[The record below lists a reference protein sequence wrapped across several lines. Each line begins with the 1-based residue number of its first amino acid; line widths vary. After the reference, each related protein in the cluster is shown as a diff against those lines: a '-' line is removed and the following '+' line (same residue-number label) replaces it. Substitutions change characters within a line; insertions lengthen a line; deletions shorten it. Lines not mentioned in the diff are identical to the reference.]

1 MHGSQ
6 SLAAL
11 HNLRSC
17 AAKSSKSSARGTLRS
32 MLRSAAM
39 FQNFVETADPTK
51 GAERAAEL
59 RARLKELSLDGF
71 IVPRADEY
79 QGETVPESAE
89 RLAWLTGFTGSAGTA
104 VVLADK
110 AAIFVDGRYTI
121 QVRAEVDLD
130 VFEPVAVMETSVAD
144 WLKENVKA
152 GGRIGYDPWLMT
164 RAQVRR
170 IADALETADAE
181 LVPVEANPVD
191 AIWRDRPEPPLA
203 QVSEQPETLAGRAA
217 AEKIEEVGRAIA
229 DKRAE
234 AAVLTDPASI
244 AWLFNIRGS
253 DVPHTPLPL
262 SFAVVHAESRP
273 ELFIDGRKLTN
284 AIRDTLEQ
292 VADVRETR
300 DFNTRLAELGKEGRR
315 VLYDRFGS
323 AEAVALLIEEAGGT
337 VVDGTD
343 PVALPKAKKCAAE
356 LAGARAAHIRDGVAM
371 MRFLRFVETSPA
383 GTLTE
388 IDAAKKLEAL
398 RVEAAAE
405 DGVPLDDISFD
416 TISSTGP
423 NGAIN
428 HYRVT
433 ERTNRRLEAGDLYLI
448 DSGGQYRDGTT
459 DITRTVPVGDIAPER
474 LSLYRDRFTRVLRG
488 HIGIALARF
497 PKGTTGA
504 QLDPLARAALWQAGL
519 DFDHG
524 TGHGVG
530 SYLGVHEGPQRISKT
545 GTTPLEPGMII
556 SNEPGYYA
564 AGDFG
569 IRIENLVVVRE
580 AEPVPGGDRPMHVF
594 ETITLAPIDRRLI
607 EPRLMTPAEIAW
619 LDTYHAR
626 VFGVLV
632 GWPTLTEEER
642 VWLEAACR
650 PIVG

>member
-1 MHGSQ
+1 
-6 SLAAL
+6 
-11 HNLRSC
+11 
-17 AAKSSKSSARGTLRS
+17 
-32 MLRSAAM
+32 M
-39 FQNFVETADPTK
+39 FQSFVETADPTK
-51 GAERAAEL
+51 GAERAAAL
-59 RARLKELSLDGF
+59 RAKLKELSLDGF
-71 IVPRADEY
+71 IVPRADEH
-79 QGETVPESAE
+79 QGEIVPPSAE
-89 RLAWLTGFTGSAGTA
+89 RLAWLTGFTGSAGSS
-104 VVLADK
+104 VVLRDK

-121 QVRAEVDLD
+121 QVREQVDRE

-144 WLKENVKA
+144 WLKANAKK
-152 GGRIGYDPWLMT
+152 GQRIGYDPWLMT

-181 LVPVEANPVD
+181 LVPVEENPVD
-191 AIWRDRPEPPLA
+191 AIWRDRPEPPLTP
-203 QVSEQPETLAGRAA
+203 VSEQPEALAGRPVG
-217 AEKIEEVGRAIA
+217 EKLQQVGGAIA

-262 SFAVVHAESRP
+262 SFAVVHAAGRP
-273 ELFIDGRKLTN
+273 ELFIDGRKLSN
-284 AIRDTLEQ
+284 AIRDTLEE
-292 VADVRETR
+292 VADVREAR
-300 DFNTRLAELGKEGRR
+300 DFNKRLSELGKEGRR
-315 VLYDRFGS
+315 VLYDRNGS
-323 AEAVALLIEEAGGT
+323 AEAVALTIEQAGGI
-337 VVDGTD
+337 VVEGAD

-356 LAGARAAHIRDGVAM
+356 LAGARAAHVRDGVAV

-383 GTLTE
+383 GSLTE
-388 IDAAKKLEAL
+388 IDAAEKLEAL
-398 RVEAAAE
+398 RVETAAE

-433 ERTNRRLEAGDLYLI
+433 ERTNRRLAAGDLYLI

-459 DITRTVPVGDIAPER
+459 DITRTVPVGEIAPER
-474 LSLYRDRFTRVLRG
+474 LSLFRDRFTRVLRG
-488 HIGIALARF
+488 HIAVASARF
-497 PKGTTGA
+497 PKGATGA
-504 QLDPLARAALWQAGL
+504 QLDPLARGALWQAGL

-530 SYLGVHEGPQRISKT
+530 SYLGVHEGPQRIAKT
-545 GTTPLEPGMII
+545 GHTPLEPGMII

-564 AGDFG
+564 ASDFG

-580 AEPVPGGDRPMHVF
+580 AEPVPGGDRPMHAF
-594 ETITLAPIDRRLI
+594 ETITLTPIDRRLI
-607 EPRLMTPAEIAW
+607 EPLLMTPAEIAW
-619 LDTYHAR
+619 LDAYHAR
-626 VFGVLV
+626 VYGMLV
-632 GWPTLTEEER
+632 GWPTLTAEER